1 MSFDLELWWAKTS
14 FGTDARL
21 STYRKIGVMLRNGVR
36 LEKVLDDLYRRASED
51 GKKPKEAMAVLFDS
65 WRGVVLNGGRLSDA
79 LDGWVPY
86 GEKMIIQA
94 GEEAGKLPENLD
106 AVINVVKSSKK
117 IKSVV
122 FGGLVYPAA
131 LLAATLVY
139 LFIFGL
145 KVIPEFTKIVNPEK
159 WGSLAKSLYIMS
171 QYVQSY
177 GIPSVVLIVIF
188 FAAVAASMP
197 RLGGNIRVTLDR
209 APPFSVYRL
218 VTGSGFMLALSA
230 LIAGGQRIQDALA
243 SLGTSASPYLK
254 ERLDGFLLGVNS
266 GMKAGDAMRY
276 SGYDFPS
283 KEIIDD
289 LTVYAEHS
297 NDFSEALQIIA
308 REWLE
313 DGVERITA
321 QMKVLSG
328 MAIMTMAG
336 FLMWIV
342 AGFFAIQQEIAGL
355 SRGMMH

>member
-1 MSFDLELWWAKTS
+1 MSFDLELWWAKAS
-14 FGTDARL
+14 FGTDIRL

-36 LEKVLDDLYRRASED
+36 LEKVLEDLYKRASDD
-51 GKKPKEAMAVLFDS
+51 GRKPKEAMAILFDS
-65 WRGVVLNGGRLSDA
+65 WRRVVLNGGRLSDA

-86 GEKMIIQA
+86 SEKMIIQA

-122 FGGLVYPAA
+122 LGGIAYPVA

-145 KVIPEFTKIVNPEK
+145 KVIPEFTKIVNPDN
-159 WGSLAKSLYIMS
+159 WGNLARSLYLMS
-171 QYVQSY
+171 KYVQSF
-177 GIPSVVLIVIF
+177 GVPTVAVLIIVI
-188 FAAVAASMP
+188 VAIVASMP
-197 RLGGNIRVTLDR
+197 KLTGNMRVTLDKM
-209 APPFSVYRL
+209 PPFSVYRL
-218 VTGSGFMLALSA
+218 VIGSGFMLALSA
-230 LIAGGQRIQDALA
+230 LISGGQRIQDALS
-243 SLGTSASPYLK
+243 SLRSSASPYLR

-266 GMKAGDAMRY
+266 GMKAGDAMRH

-328 MAIMTMAG
+328 MAIITMAS